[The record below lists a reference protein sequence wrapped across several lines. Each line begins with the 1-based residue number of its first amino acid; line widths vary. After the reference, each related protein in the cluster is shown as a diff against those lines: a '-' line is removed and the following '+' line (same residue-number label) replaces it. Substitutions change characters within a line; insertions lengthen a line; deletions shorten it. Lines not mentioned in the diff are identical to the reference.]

1 MNGLARELNVL
12 TRTARQYVLAIV
24 AVGLSD
30 EQQIE
35 RMYELLDSHQK
46 RTAAA
51 VTSPQQASTRHV
63 TRGTDTHTGR
73 YIYIGLTTPC
83 LKKLSPFYFGTL
95 YPNGSSY

>member
-73 YIYIGLTTPC
+73 YIYR
-83 LKKLSPFYFGTL
+83 
-95 YPNGSSY
+95 PNYTVSQKTVAFLFWHTIS